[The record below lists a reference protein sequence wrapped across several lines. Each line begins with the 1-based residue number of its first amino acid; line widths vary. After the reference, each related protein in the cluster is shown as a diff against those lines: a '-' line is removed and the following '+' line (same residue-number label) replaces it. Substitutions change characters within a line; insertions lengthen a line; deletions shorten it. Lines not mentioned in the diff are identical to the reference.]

1 MLVTARQLY
10 QWITGSGEEEQECI
24 RIAKKLQVT
33 DALLEKTINQLSGG
47 ECKKVYLAL
56 GMALNPAFLFLD
68 EPTNSLDK
76 ESKEVI
82 KKLLK
87 EYRGVC
93 VIVSHEEVFDDL
105 ADRIEIMA

>member
-1 MLVTARQLY
+1 MPVTARQLY
-10 QWITGSGEEEQECI
+10 QCTAGSSEKERVCI
-24 RIAKKLQVT
+24 RIAKELQVT
-33 DALLEKTINQLSGG
+33 DSLLEKPINQLSGG

-56 GMALNPAFLFLD
+56 GMAVNPAFLFLD

-87 EYRGVC
+87 EYGGVC

-105 ADRIEIMA
+105 AGRIEIMA